1 MGTLRGFEQSTP
13 LSDLH
18 SKKVPLAAGSG
29 GSVRGS
35 GTPRRHAP
43 GQGGLGEREWRRA
56 GSKHTVGLTGLGSR
70 WLLGVRE
77 SQGQPGM
84 CTVER

>member
-1 MGTLRGFEQSTP
+1 MGALRGFEQSIP

-18 SKKVPLAAGSG
+18 SKKVPLAAGGG

-43 GQGGLGEREWRRA
+43 GRGGLGEQEWRQA
-56 GSKHTVGLTGLGSR
+56 GSKHTVELTGLGSS
-70 WLLGVRE
+70 WLSGVRE
-77 SQGQPGM
+77 SQGKPGM
-84 CTVER
+84 CTVEG